1 MRCASVQAM
10 GAPPGCW
17 QSAKVFEGL
26 LHPVFPQLL
35 TGSAHRRADR
45 DQLELMRRQIV
56 EQDEH
61 TFRCR
66 CRRHVAPDVVTERCP
81 HVAVVVLAN
90 RPWKRYWHQHCSLA
104 KECWLHGPCGSSH
117 PAMPWTRTGT
127 RMASLPSM
135 PLLLTFDTPECRRK
149 SHIEPCRSRD
159 DGCAEPGAEA
169 GR

>member
-26 LHPVFPQLL
+26 LYPVFPQLL
-35 TGSAHRRADR
+35 TGSAHRRADHN
-45 DQLELMRRQIV
+45 QLELMRRQIV

-104 KECWLHGPCGSSH
+104 KECWLHGPCGSSR

-127 RMASLPSM
+127 RMATPPSLP
-135 PLLLTFDTPECRRK
+135 LTVNLPQSRLSSEVT
-149 SHIEPCRSRD
+149 HCRSRD
-159 DGCAEPGAEA
+159 DGCSEAGAEA